1 MTTHPATLSGA
12 TSINES
18 ALEALRA
25 GFGGDLIQSG
35 DPEYDAAR
43 QIFNGMIDRR
53 PALIARCL
61 GPADVIA
68 AVNFAR
74 EQGIELAVRGGGHG
88 VAGNALSDGGLVIDL
103 SRMKG
108 ARVDPVSRTVRAQA
122 GLTYLEFDR
131 ECQAFGLATTGGTI
145 SATGIAGLTLGGGFG
160 WLGRSYGLAAD
171 NLLSAD
177 IVTADGRTLVAS
189 ADQHQDLFWALRG
202 AGANFGVVTSFEYQ
216 LYPIGRML
224 AGMVVHPFARARE
237 VLRFYRDFSAAAP
250 DELTTYAAMLYTP
263 PPDSAQVVALVTCYN
278 GPIEQAEQLMRPLR
292 EFGPPLVDT
301 IQPLSYMQIQTQL
314 DDGFPPGVQN
324 YWKSSFLR
332 GLSDDALDAIVDH
345 AATVPSPLSAVIIE
359 QFGGAMGRVD
369 PRATAF
375 PNRESEYNFLI
386 ISRWQDPADDERQIA
401 WTRQFWQALQPSA
414 SGGVYVNY
422 LEGGQ
427 EGAERVRAAYGVNY
441 DRLRTVKQ
449 RYDPHNLFHR
459 NQNIV

>member
-1 MTTHPATLSGA
+1 
-12 TSINES
+12 
-18 ALEALRA
+18 
-25 GFGGDLIQSG
+25 
-35 DPEYDAAR
+35 
-43 QIFNGMIDRR
+43 
-53 PALIARCL
+53 
-61 GPADVIA
+61 
-68 AVNFAR
+68 
-74 EQGIELAVRGGGHG
+74 
-88 VAGNALSDGGLVIDL
+88 
-103 SRMKG
+103 
-108 ARVDPVSRTVRAQA
+108 
-122 GLTYLEFDR
+122 
-131 ECQAFGLATTGGTI
+131 
-145 SATGIAGLTLGGGFG
+145 
-160 WLGRSYGLAAD
+160 
-171 NLLSAD
+171 
-177 IVTADGRTLVAS
+177 
-189 ADQHQDLFWALRG
+189 
-202 AGANFGVVTSFEYQ
+202 
-216 LYPIGRML
+216 ML

-250 DELTTYAAMLYTP
+250 DELTTYAAILYTP

-345 AATVPSPLSAVIIE
+345 AATVPSPLSAIIIE

-427 EGAERVRAAYGVNY
+427 EGADRVRAAYGVNY